1 MRSFW
6 QLGDELR
13 GQSKASEDQK
23 WFMAASKLADQTR
36 SKGERSNNLDL
47 SKGPVEARPR
57 EKFGFQ
63 EENKFETFNFNMMN
77 SELKFNAGYDFYV
90 FGQKHLSGGKFSY
103 NQFTNREGNNF
114 SSTHNNDSMN
124 VAADKRFK
132 TLPASECLPKSE
144 VLGGY
149 IFVCNNDTM
158 LEDLKHQLF
167 GIHFIFES
175 AHLMVEFP
183 FSHMYLCLLLSLLC
197 PSGLP
202 PRYRDSV
209 RTITPGLPLFLY
221 NYTTHQ
227 LHGIFEV
234 RSIVL

>member
-36 SKGERSNNLDL
+36 SKTERSNNLDL
-47 SKGPVEARPR
+47 SKGSIEISPR
-57 EKFGFQ
+57 EKLGFQ
-63 EENKFETFNFNMMN
+63 EENKFETFNFNMLN
-77 SELKFNAGYDFYV
+77 SELKFNAYV
-90 FGQKHLSGGKFSY
+90 FGQKHLSGGKFNSY
-103 NQFTNREGNNF
+103 NQFTNREGNNGGGNYF

-149 IFVCNNDTM
+149 VFVCNNDTM
-158 LEDLKHQLF
+158 LEDLKRQLF
-167 GIHFIFES
+167 GIPFILEFV
-175 AHLMVEFP
+175 HLRVTC
-183 FSHMYLCLLLSLLC
+183 YC
-197 PSGLP
+197 
-202 PRYRDSV
+202 
-209 RTITPGLPLFLY
+209 
-221 NYTTHQ
+221 
-227 LHGIFEV
+227 
-234 RSIVL
+234 

>member
-1 MRSFW
+1 MVGVSIKPKLLDMESMRSFW

-23 WFMAASKLADQTR
+23 WLMAASKLADQTR

-47 SKGPVEARPR
+47 SKGPVDIRPR

-77 SELKFNAGYDFYV
+77 SELKFNTVYDFND
-90 FGQKHLSGGKFSY
+90 FGQKHLSGGKFGY
-103 NQFTNREGNNF
+103 TQLNREGNNGGNNF

-124 VAADKRFK
+124 VTADKRFR

-158 LEDLKHQLF
+158 LEDLKRQLF
-167 GIHFIFES
+167 GIRLILEFV
-175 AHLMVEFP
+175 HLRIKSPFP
-183 FSHMYLCLLLSLLC
+183 HMY
-197 PSGLP
+197 
-202 PRYRDSV
+202 
-209 RTITPGLPLFLY
+209 
-221 NYTTHQ
+221 
-227 LHGIFEV
+227 
-234 RSIVL
+234 